1 MSARA
6 HRLNSFS
13 LWLGWSAAL
22 GVSIVANFQELA
34 VFKVHLAGAIMAFG
48 VGSLYMW
55 TQVGFMVAYQKRV
68 YIYEM

>member
-1 MSARA
+1 MRA
-6 HRLNSFS
+6 LVRDPTRAES
-13 LWLGWSAAL
+13 LVAL